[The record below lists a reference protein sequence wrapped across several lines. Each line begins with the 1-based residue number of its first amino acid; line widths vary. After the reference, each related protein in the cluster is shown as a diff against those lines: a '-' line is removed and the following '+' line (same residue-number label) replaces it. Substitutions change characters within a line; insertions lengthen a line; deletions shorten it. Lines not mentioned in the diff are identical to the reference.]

1 MGVEPGG
8 RWCLSTGS
16 CLVAL
21 AHGKEIG
28 PTVRLRALTNRHRRT
43 GIRYPNS
50 CGPLAPRVPEV
61 MAACYILCLNLRQA
75 PRAKDIIFAMRSGP

>member
-1 MGVEPGG
+1 MGMKPDG
-8 RWCLSTGS
+8 RWCLSTGAGP
-16 CLVAL
+16 VAL

-28 PTVRLRALTNRHRRT
+28 LTVRLRTLTNSHGRP

-61 MAACYILCLNLRQA
+61 MAACYILCLNLGQM
-75 PRAKDIIFAMRSGP
+75 PRAKDIIFAMRSDP